1 MQPDILSLS
10 KLFMLTGTIVIS
22 CDVIQRIKME
32 LEQRQENAV
41 SSPRLRDFPT
51 VSLSCAGWPN
61 WSWIKFCQQAAKWGE
76 MRGVCVSWCV
86 SVRVCVCGRF
96 AWHVHSPPCWDN
108 VCLDLMFAVRCQENS
123 ELLMIGT
130 LLLGIKEYMI
140 VLLTANIV
148 FVSTAC

>member
-10 KLFMLTGTIVIS
+10 MLFMLTGTIVIS

-51 VSLSCAGWPN
+51 VPPILCWLAKLVLNKNPVSRQPSGV
-61 WSWIKFCQQAAKWGE
+61 KWGAS
-76 MRGVCVSWCV
+76 VCFNVWAT
-86 SVRVCVCGRF
+86 CVC
-96 AWHVHSPPCWDN
+96 AWQICLTCNSPPCWDN

-123 ELLMIGT
+123 ELLMIVT
-130 LLLGIKEYMI
+130 LLLSIKQYLI
-140 VLLTANIV
+140 VLLKANIV